1 MARGKHSAAKN
12 ADLRAQLS
20 EARGEMNGLRREIA
34 TAEKR
39 CDALR
44 AQIEAE
50 RKQSAERVDVIQQAS
65 DERADAMS
73 RILERILSQVE
84 DLEIRFAADQWTE
97 IRAVLGPERMNS
109 VMERV
114 QPGVNRYG
122 RRVYASSPDKFARKL
137 RGEIRE
143 DYAS

>member
-1 MARGKHSAAKN
+1 MN
-12 ADLRAQLS
+12 A
-20 EARGEMNGLRREIA
+20 LRREIA

-39 CDALR
+39 ADALQARLETALRDGAPETIELR

-97 IRAVLGPERMNS
+97 IRAVLGPERMGS

-143 DYAS
+143 DYPL